1 MANTAR
7 SHIAKRNCAH
17 HWNSQRFAPDRYT
30 SKKREGSQGMT
41 KNGHLTKLNTKWLR
55 FRQRVKQDSTNCCVG
70 RRRHAQMFLLIGTLY
85 IRAALRESA
94 TDVLTKLLPLL
105 PCRCDGV
112 YTLVLHKDGSI
123 PQLLHR
129 GIRDYHT
136 HFGFLKDLP
145 GDVVSNAVQ
154 ASERTIITVRG
165 KCSVTADILPE
176 NYNHTHN
183 RLYIAFDAESSR
195 QLMKAMG
202 NSDSIEIRAEFELT
216 HRYFDSLH
224 EALDTLPESAVHRLM
239 PSQDDFSIPL
249 RRLNK
254 PLRTEYDEL
263 RMDNGENGEQS
274 QALKTALVYSA
285 SDPPVLILGPCGSG
299 KSRVLAAAAYHI
311 LRDAGASRLPTRILL
326 CSHNASADLFIEH
339 YFGVIKNHPS
349 RPWQEAVIRLVP
361 YFRKDTG
368 SYPLLYKTI
377 GECAKLL
384 RYECSKH
391 IIVVTTYN
399 TSFDLRSAVHSHP
412 SRRSCTGVRAGGVMS
427 PLHGHG

>member
-1 MANTAR
+1 M
-7 SHIAKRNCAH
+7 
-17 HWNSQRFAPDRYT
+17 
-30 SKKREGSQGMT
+30 
-41 KNGHLTKLNTKWLR
+41 
-55 FRQRVKQDSTNCCVG
+55 
-70 RRRHAQMFLLIGTLY
+70 
-85 IRAALRESA
+85 
-94 TDVLTKLLPLL
+94 
-105 PCRCDGV
+105 

-123 PQLLHR
+123 PQLLYR

-145 GDVVSNAVQ
+145 GDVVSNIVKANR
-154 ASERTIITVRG
+154 AIITVRG

-183 RLYIAFDAESSR
+183 RLYIAFDAESSQ

-224 EALDTLPESAVHRLM
+224 EALDALPESAAHRLM
-239 PSQDDFSIPL
+239 PSHDDFSIPM

-254 PLRTEYDEL
+254 LPNDYDEL
-263 RMDNGENGEQS
+263 RMDNRESGEQS
-274 QALKTALVYSA
+274 QALKTALVYPA
-285 SDPPVLILGPCGSG
+285 ADPPVLILGPCGSG
-299 KSRVLAAAAYHI
+299 KTRVLAAAAYHI

-361 YFRKDTG
+361 YFLRDTRG

-391 IIVVTTYN
+391 IIVVTTYD
-399 TSFDLRSAVHSHP
+399 TSFDLRSAVPDGYFTHILLDEAAQVSEP
-412 SRRSCTGVRAGGVMS
+412 EALCPLSMATDNTRIILAGDTCQVVVQ
-427 PLHGHG
+427 PLQSWAGWGRGLGFQ

>member
-1 MANTAR
+1 
-7 SHIAKRNCAH
+7 
-17 HWNSQRFAPDRYT
+17 
-30 SKKREGSQGMT
+30 
-41 KNGHLTKLNTKWLR
+41 
-55 FRQRVKQDSTNCCVG
+55 
-70 RRRHAQMFLLIGTLY
+70 MFLLIGTLY

-239 PSQDDFSIPL
+239 PSHDDFSIPL

-254 PLRTEYDEL
+254 PFRTEYDEL

-384 RYECSKH
+384 HYECSKH

-399 TSFDLRSAVHSHP
+399 TSFDLRSAVPDGYFTHILLDEAAQVSEPEALCPLSMATDNTRIILAGDTCQVVVQQHWGGGGGGGGGGEGVLDIP
-412 SRRSCTGVRAGGVMS
+412 TDNRR
-427 PLHGHG
+427 